1 MQLVAEIE
9 RALAELAKSGPLEV
23 HENGRRLPGLTEN
36 LSYEVRPQG
45 AAPLLHLWSE
55 EQSMVRRVVK
65 IAEQSDEHIGF
76 EVQRFGRS
84 RPDLLEIRVAGRE
97 RPAGRLRRESFGE
110 RLREILSNQFADESV
125 ESFTTS
131 SRLEHS
137 LSGCHAR
144 GVMRHGSEAWAVL
157 GVSIEESAATLDT
170 SLTAGLLW
178 LAQARRRASGPPIS
192 GLRMFVPA
200 GAAAAAARRGK
211 ALDARVRVELYELSE
226 TRGTVRRYDGA
237 GGGNWAT
244 HLVPRREAEAILSAA
259 AADIAP
265 IVALAPQAILASAA
279 PAKSQRGAAI
289 SRPGIC
295 AMGCEWR
302 GLRAGIAARSID
314 GREPAAPCGAGA
326 ATRRAS
332 PSEGAR
338 HKTRR
343 VSGAAGALAGDAGG
357 GGSHARGPAH

>member
-1 MQLVAEIE
+1 VQLVAEIE

-157 GVSIEESAATLDT
+157 WVSIEESAATLDT

-200 GAAAAAARRGK
+200 GAAAAVRHADFPASISTPAARAPSPR
-211 ALDARVRVELYELSE
+211 ARRICAPKSE
-226 TRGTVRRYDGA
+226 SRSSMPSRARS
-237 GGGNWAT
+237 GGSISS
-244 HLVPRREAEAILSAA
+244 PRTNAPPAA
-259 AADIAP
+259 AA
-265 IVALAPQAILASAA
+265 
-279 PAKSQRGAAI
+279 G
-289 SRPGIC
+289 
-295 AMGCEWR
+295 
-302 GLRAGIAARSID
+302 
-314 GREPAAPCGAGA
+314 
-326 ATRRAS
+326 
-332 PSEGAR
+332 
-338 HKTRR
+338 
-343 VSGAAGALAGDAGG
+343 
-357 GGSHARGPAH
+357 